1 MMWWNNYVG
10 IPFKCDGRDRSG
22 ADCYGLVALIY
33 QEQLGIE
40 LNLFNGVFINQ
51 SFSCLKNVARVM
63 EEEREK
69 WERVEK
75 PIVFDVILL
84 RFSEYV
90 WHCGV
95 IIGNKKMIHV
105 MTGINSCIENYNSI
119 TWRQRVAEFRRYK
132 NHSFA

>member
-1 MMWWNNYVG
+1 MNVSKSEANISRLFPSSINNTFPNIGSGDFVG
-10 IPFKCDGRDRSG
+10 T
-22 ADCYGLVALIY
+22 
-33 QEQLGIE
+33 IE

-63 EEEREK
+63 EDEREK